1 MKNSTISSFSFILML
16 FAILCV
22 NAHYLLELSELEN
35 LFTVTWG
42 VIFFAAQVICL
53 ALNENKFI

>member
-1 MKNSTISSFSFILML
+1 MKNSSILSFIFML

-22 NAHYLLELSELEN
+22 NAHYLFELSEFES

-42 VIFFAAQVICL
+42 VIFFVAQVICL
-53 ALNENKFI
+53 VINEKKVI